1 LKKQDSSTEPPT
13 RRRRRFGLRRMLHL
27 AIAALSL
34 WMLGWFAL
42 PFAVPLPESLAKDE
56 EIPASPVV
64 VDRRGEPIHRLTLPD
79 FTRGRPVALREI
91 PQEFI
96 DCTLAAED
104 RRFRRHGGVDLLA
117 VGRAAFDWLRHGR
130 AVSGASTITQQLVK
144 ISSPPA
150 KRGFSTKIREA
161 LLARRLEMTRSK
173 DWILAAYL
181 NRLDYGRLRRGSAE
195 AARYYFQKP
204 LADLSLGECA
214 LLAGLPQAPSRL
226 DPIRHPKRALA
237 RRSIVLDRLARH
249 FPYGQD
255 RIDRA
260 RNEPL
265 RLRPVGNSPT
275 HAPWLPSVLAARL
288 AKTVGGGG
296 GEDKSLVRTTLD
308 LPLQRDAEAVVRE
321 ELAKLAGTNARHAA
335 VVVLDNATGDIL
347 ALVNSGNWDDPL
359 GGQLNGALLPRSP
372 GSALKPFTYLLAFE
386 QGGSFPGTII
396 ADVPTRFR
404 TEDGL
409 DAPQNYDHTHRGPV
423 TIRVALASSLN
434 VAAMRQ
440 LNRLGGPE
448 PLFKLLS
455 RLGIDTLGPDPAP
468 YGLGLTIGNAP
479 VRLLDLANAYA
490 TLARGGTLLPPRLLL
505 PQSESANDP
514 QADRASHPSTP
525 DFRLPTS
532 GLSTSSLFSR
542 SSAFLVADI
551 LSDPEARATAF
562 GPAASIRLPFRCA
575 VKTGTSSDFHDNWC
589 LGFTPEITVGVW
601 VGNFEFN
608 PMTGV
613 SGITGAG
620 PVFRRVMARAHR
632 DRPATW
638 FKPPEDLARIEID
651 PRTGKRV
658 DASSPPGI
666 PRTAEWCPTDRFP
679 LAAASSDYDD
689 RGRARLDPTYREWFD
704 SAPLAD
710 RSRFTLDPARLAP
723 HPLRVLAP
731 SPDATYF
738 LDPEL
743 PTGGRRLRLATNF
756 PGLAEWSS
764 PTLEIEPT
772 RPEPTALL
780 VPGDHILVATDPRTG
795 RRHEITI
802 HVETL

>member
-1 LKKQDSSTEPPT
+1 
-13 RRRRRFGLRRMLHL
+13 MHL
-27 AIAALSL
+27 VGAALAAWVL
-34 WMLGWFAL
+34 AWFAL
-42 PFAVPLPESLAKDE
+42 PFALPLPESLSEDV
-56 EIPASPVV
+56 PASPVI
-64 VDRRGEPIHRLTLPD
+64 VDRHGTPIHRLTFPD
-79 FTRGRPVALREI
+79 FSRGRPVALADI
-91 PQEFI
+91 PREFI

-104 RRFRRHGGVDLLA
+104 RRFYRHGGVDLLST
-117 VGRAAFDWLRHGR
+117 GRAGFDWLRRGH
-130 AVSGASTITQQLVK
+130 AVSGASTVTQQLVK

-150 KRGFSTKIREA
+150 PRNLTTKFREA

-181 NRLDYGRLRRGSAE
+181 NRLDYGRLRRGPAE
-195 AARYYFQKP
+195 AARHFFQKP
-204 LADLSLGECA
+204 LGDLSLGECA

-226 DPIRHPKRALA
+226 DPIRHPDRALA
-237 RRSIVLDRLARH
+237 RRSVVLDRLARH
-249 FPYGQD
+249 FPYED
-255 RIDRA
+255 PRIERA
-260 RNEPL
+260 RAEPL
-265 RLRPVGNSPT
+265 RLRPLGAAAV
-275 HAPWLPSVLAARL
+275 HAPWLPASLCRL
-288 AKTVGGGG
+288 ATADGAMDAPVI
-296 GEDKSLVRTTLD
+296 RTTLD
-308 LPLQRDAEAVVRE
+308 LPIQRDAEAIVRE
-321 ELAKLAGTNARHAA
+321 ELARLAGTNARHAA

-372 GSALKPFTYLLAFE
+372 GSTLKPFTYLLAFE
-386 QGGSFPGTII
+386 RGGAFPGSII

-404 TEDGL
+404 TGGGL
-409 DAPQNYDHTHRGPV
+409 DAPENYDHTYRGPV

-440 LNRLGGPE
+440 LNRLGGPM
-448 PLFKLLS
+448 PLFDLLT
-455 RLGIDTLGPDPAP
+455 RLGIGTLGTDPAP

-479 VRLLDLANAYA
+479 VRLLDLVNAYA
-490 TLARGGTLLPPRLLL
+490 TLARCGRLLPARIIL
-505 PQSESANDP
+505 PQSEPADDP
-514 QADRASHPSTP
+514 QMHRASHRSTQ
-525 DFRLPTS
+525 DHRLPAFS
-532 GLSTSSLFSR
+532 PSASAPLFSR
-542 SSAFLVADI
+542 TSAFLVADI

-589 LGFTPEITVGVW
+589 FGFTPEITVGVW

-638 FKPPEDLARIEID
+638 FEPPADLARIEID
-651 PRTGKRV
+651 PRVGKRT
-658 DASSPPGI
+658 DDSLPPSV
-666 PRTAEWCPTDRFP
+666 PRVAEWCPRDRFP
-679 LAAASSDYDD
+679 LVAAASDYDD
-689 RGRARLDPTYREWFD
+689 QGRVRLDPTYREWFE

-710 RSRFTLDPARLAP
+710 RSRFTLDPARPTPRPLRILAP
-723 HPLRVLAP
+723 G
-731 SPDATYF
+731 PDATYF

-780 VPGDHILVATDPRTG
+780 VPGDHTLVATDPRTG
-795 RRHEITI
+795 QRHEITI
-802 HVETL
+802 HVESL

>member
-1 LKKQDSSTEPPT
+1 L
-13 RRRRRFGLRRMLHL
+13 LHL
-27 AIAALSL
+27 ACAALGGWIL
-34 WMLGWFAL
+34 AWFAL
-42 PFAVPLPESLAKDE
+42 PFAVPLPESLSGAP
-56 EIPASPVV
+56 PASPVIL
-64 VDRRGEPIHRLTLPD
+64 DRHGTPIHRLTLPD
-79 FTRGRPVALREI
+79 FSRGRPVALRDI
-91 PQEFI
+91 PREFI

-104 RRFRRHGGVDLLA
+104 RRFYGHGGVDLLA
-117 VGRAAFDWLRHGR
+117 TARAAFDWLRLGR

-150 KRGFSTKIREA
+150 PRSISTKVREA
-161 LLARRLEMTRSK
+161 LAARRLEMTHSK

-181 NRLDYGRLRRGSAE
+181 NRLGYGRLRRGSAE
-195 AARYYFQKP
+195 AARYFFQKP
-204 LADLSLGECA
+204 LGDLSLGECA

-226 DPIRHPKRALA
+226 DPIRHPERALA
-237 RRSIVLDRLARH
+237 RRSVVLDRLARN
-249 FPYGQD
+249 FPYPKS

-260 RNEPL
+260 RAEPL
-265 RLRPVGNSPT
+265 RLRPVGDST
-275 HAPWLPSVLAARL
+275 VHAPWLAASLSRM
-288 AKTVGGGG
+288 AGPDGADGGG
-296 GEDKSLVRTTLD
+296 DIRTTLD
-308 LPLQRDAEAVVRE
+308 LPLQRDVEAIVRE
-321 ELAKLAGTNARHAA
+321 ELSRLAGTNARHAA

-347 ALVNSGNWDDPL
+347 ALVNSGNWSDPL

-386 QGGSFPGTII
+386 QGGAFPGTII

-409 DAPQNYDHTHRGPV
+409 DAPENYDHTYRGPV

-448 PLFKLLS
+448 PLFKLLT

-479 VRLLDLANAYA
+479 VRLLGLTNAYA
-490 TLARGGTLLPPRLLL
+490 TLARGGTLLPPRILL
-505 PQSESANDP
+505 PPSANDP
-514 QADRASHPSTP
+514 QVDRVSHPSTP
-525 DFRLPTS
+525 DFRP
-532 GLSTSSLFSR
+532 STSSFFSPT
-542 SSAFLVADI
+542 SAFLIADI
-551 LSDPEARATAF
+551 LSDPEARAMAF

-589 LGFTPEITVGVW
+589 LGFTPQTTVGVW

-638 FKPPEDLARIEID
+638 FMPPADLARIEID
-651 PRTGKRV
+651 PRTGKRT
-658 DASSPPGI
+658 DDSLPPSV
-666 PRTAEWCPTDRFP
+666 PRVAEWCPRDRFP
-679 LAAASSDYDD
+679 LTAASSDYDA
-689 RGRARLDPTYREWFD
+689 RGRVRLDATYREWFD

-710 RSRFTLDPARLAP
+710 RSRFTLDPGRPAP
-723 HPLRVLAP
+723 RPLRVLAP

-743 PTGGRRLRLATNF
+743 PTGGCRLRLATNL

-795 RRHEITI
+795 RRHEIKI
-802 HVETL
+802 HVESL